1 MYPNQ
6 IFKKRRVYNAP
17 VYVSN
22 YPPLNT
28 YLYKALKACKELL
41 KSNEL
46 ERLEILFYKDDSTE
60 YERYK
65 FDIKSLESNT
75 ANADEFLMDF
85 EEQIRSSLCRLS
97 ERMKCLEKLPSDAK
111 FRILIYTTHSTFIK
125 LTHNSNY
132 QVKFLYIHTIF
143 IEVL

>member
-1 MYPNQ
+1 MYPSQ

-17 VYVSN
+17 VYVSI

-28 YLYKALKACKELL
+28 YLYKTLKTCKELL
-41 KSNEL
+41 KSSEL
-46 ERLEILFYKDDSTE
+46 ERLEILFYKDENQE

-65 FDIKSLESNT
+65 FDIKGVNT
-75 ANADEFLMDF
+75 IANEDEFLIDF
-85 EEQIRSSLCRLS
+85 EEQLRSSLSRLS
-97 ERMKCLEKLPSDAK
+97 ERMKCLQKLPSDAK

-132 QVKFLYIHTIF
+132 QVKFL
-143 IEVL
+143 